1 MEVENVVRN
10 TSGTCDKNY
19 DCIIYKDRKPSFTV
33 SKKKKKRK
41 KYNA

>member
-10 TSGTCDKNY
+10 TSGTWDKNY

-33 SKKKKKRK
+33 LKKKKEIKV
-41 KYNA
+41 